1 MVDHRGKQVL
11 HVGAESR
18 SVQSNVTAENA
29 AAELAESGNERADAH
44 AAQGQV
50 GLTGLTAQAFYRG
63 GGVMADAVDRKAR
76 DIRTADETWEQ
87 TGPILDAAVVV
98 QQLDRG
104 PVGEGAQPL
113 HLAGPPADIEQA
125 SDAR

>member
-76 DIRTADETWEQ
+76 DIRTADVATSARLMRPGSKPARSSMPPSWCSSS
-87 TGPILDAAVVV
+87 IAV
-98 QQLDRG
+98 RSAKARSRCTSPG
-104 PVGEGAQPL
+104 R
-113 HLAGPPADIEQA
+113 PPT
-125 SDAR
+125 